1 MHSHAGHAHDHSH
14 GDHAHGGHAH
24 AHPALTARMLRIS
37 LAFTLAYI
45 ILLVVAGL
53 RAHSLALLSEAGHN
67 VSDFLALLLSWV
79 AAFFGERPATS
90 TKTYGWRRA
99 GVLAAFINAVTLV
112 VIAVVIVFSAIQRF
126 YHPEPVHSGLMMWVA
141 AAGVALNGGITLM
154 LMRGAT
160 DLNLR
165 SVIVHEVGDT
175 LSTAA
180 VIAGGWIISITG
192 HSWIDPALSI
202 GIAAMIV
209 WSSYGIVR
217 ESLNILLEG
226 TPSGLEMAAIDADLR
241 AIPGVLD
248 VHDLHI
254 WSIGSDT
261 HALSSHIA
269 IADIPPS
276 ASNAILDELRRM
288 LAGRHHI
295 QHTTIQFE
303 SAICDLADGCILP
316 VPHERRENTA
326 APPQSPDKP
335 D

>member
-1 MHSHAGHAHDHSH
+1 MHSHAGHAHDHT
-14 GDHAHGGHAH
+14 HGGHAH
-24 AHPALTARMLRIS
+24 PVLTARMLRVA

-45 ILLVVAGL
+45 VLLVVAGIH
-53 RAHSLALLSEAGHN
+53 AHSLALLSEAGHN
-67 VSDFLALLLSWV
+67 VSDFLALLLSWLAV
-79 AAFFGERPATS
+79 FLGERPATS

-99 GVLAAFINAVTLV
+99 GVLAAFVNAISLI
-112 VIAVVIVFSAIQRF
+112 VIAILIVFSAVERLT
-126 YHPEPVHSGLMMWVA
+126 YPRTVEAGVMMWVA
-141 AAGVALNGGITLM
+141 AAGVLLNGAITVM
-154 LMRGAT
+154 LLRGSS

-165 SVIVHEVGDT
+165 SLIVHEVGDT

-180 VIAGGWIISITG
+180 VIAGGWVISITG

-202 GIAAMIV
+202 AIAAMIV
-209 WSSYGIVR
+209 WSSVGIVR

-226 TPSGLEMAAIDADLR
+226 LPSGMEMTTIDADLR

-276 ASNAILDELRRM
+276 ASNAILDELRKM
-288 LAGRHHI
+288 LASRHHI
-295 QHTTIQFE
+295 HHTTIQFE
-303 SAICDLADGCILP
+303 SAICELADGCILP
-316 VPHERRENTA
+316 IAHEHRHDSS
-326 APPQSPDKP
+326 APSQPESSD
-335 D
+335 